1 MYPILPARCGVVRV
15 VDTCL
20 GMGMRLLAVTALVLG
35 AAATPAV
42 AATVA
47 PLKPCYVS
55 AGDTREQR
63 ENVLIQGEG
72 FTPEGFVD
80 ILVNG
85 IVEAQ
90 PQADASG
97 NISGTI
103 DAPFQ
108 DAGEVPFEI
117 VVRDRI
123 NPLVSITLRS
133 RVSALDAR
141 LRPRDAPSDSRVRML
156 GRGFTRLA
164 ADGRRA
170 PLFAHYMFGGTWE
183 KTVRL
188 ARRSKGRCG
197 RAIRRPPPADPDRR
211 PGQREVDRSR
221 STSGGT
227 TRPCRDPS
235 GSACRLPSAAHVP
248 RAF

>member
-1 MYPILPARCGVVRV
+1 
-15 VDTCL
+15 
-20 GMGMRLLAVTALVLG
+20 MRLLAVTALVLG

-90 PQADASG
+90 PQADAGG

-108 DAGEVPFEI
+108 DAGQVPFEI
-117 VVRDRI
+117 VVRDRV

-170 PLFAHYMFGGTWE
+170 PVFAHYMFGGTWE

-197 RAIRRPPPADPDRR
+197 RFDVRRQQIPIDDPASGKWTIQIDQRR
-211 PGQREVDRSR
+211 RYSPQP
-221 STSGGT
+221 
-227 TRPCRDPS
+227 RPVWVR
-235 GSACRLPSAAHVP
+235 VP
-248 RAF
+248 VTVRRTFLAP

>member
-1 MYPILPARCGVVRV
+1 
-15 VDTCL
+15 
-20 GMGMRLLAVTALVLG
+20 MGLRLLAVTTLVLG

-90 PQADASG
+90 PQADAGG

-117 VVRDRI
+117 VVRDRV

-133 RVSALDAR
+133 RVSALVAR
-141 LRPRDAPSDSRVRML
+141 LRPRDAPSDSRVRMI

-170 PLFAHYMFGGTWE
+170 PVFAHYMFDGTWE

-188 ARRSKGRCG
+188 ARRSRGRCG
-197 RAIRRPPPADPDRR
+197 RFDVRRRQIPIDDPASGKWIIQIDQRR
-211 PGQREVDRSR
+211 HYSPAP
-221 STSGGT
+221 
-227 TRPCRDPS
+227 RPVWVR
-235 GSACRLPSAAHVP
+235 VP
-248 RAF
+248 VTVRRTFLEP

>member
-1 MYPILPARCGVVRV
+1 
-15 VDTCL
+15 
-20 GMGMRLLAVTALVLG
+20 MRLLAVTALVLG
-35 AAATPAV
+35 AAATPAM

-63 ENVLIQGEG
+63 ENVVIQGEG
-72 FTPEGFVD
+72 FTPEGIVD

-85 IVEAQ
+85 ILEAQ
-90 PQADASG
+90 PQADAAG
-97 NISGTI
+97 GITGTI

-108 DAGEVPFEI
+108 DAGQTPFEI
-117 VVRDRI
+117 VVRDQT

-133 RVSALDAR
+133 RVSDLDAR

-156 GRGFTRLA
+156 GRGFTR
-164 ADGRRA
+164 RRA
-170 PLFAHYMFGGTWE
+170 NGRHAPVFAHYMNGGRWE

-197 RAIRRPPPADPDRR
+197 RFDVRRRQIPIDDPASGRWTIQIDQRR
-211 PGQREVDRSR
+211 RYSPQP
-221 STSGGT
+221 
-227 TRPCRDPS
+227 RPVWVR
-235 GSACRLPSAAHVP
+235 VP
-248 RAF
+248 VTVRRTFLVP